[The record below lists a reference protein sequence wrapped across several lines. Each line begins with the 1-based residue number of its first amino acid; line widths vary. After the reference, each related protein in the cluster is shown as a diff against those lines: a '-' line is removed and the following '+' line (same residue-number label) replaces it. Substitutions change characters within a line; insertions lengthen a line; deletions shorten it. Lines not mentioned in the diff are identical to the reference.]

1 VRTAL
6 PLLALA
12 LAVAVAATA
21 CGEKKPDPYAQAN
34 LALLDRLPVYPG
46 AAAPKTSAGGAS
58 STEFG
63 ARDWTLPAGTT
74 QQAVIRWYEQKLPAR
89 GWRITGESFGTIRAV
104 RRGAAVSI
112 GVRGRTLEAIAN
124 SRGG

>member
-1 VRTAL
+1 VKTAL
-6 PLLALA
+6 PLLAV
-12 LAVAVAATA
+12 AVAVAVAGSG
-21 CGEKKPDPYAQAN
+21 CGEKKPDAYAKAN

-46 AAAPKTSAGGAS
+46 AAAPKTSAGSAS

-74 QQAVIRWYEQKLPAR
+74 QQAVIRWYEQRLPPQ
-89 GWRITGESFGTIRAV
+89 GWKITGESFGTIRAV

-112 GVRGRTLEAIAN
+112 GVRGRTLEVIAN